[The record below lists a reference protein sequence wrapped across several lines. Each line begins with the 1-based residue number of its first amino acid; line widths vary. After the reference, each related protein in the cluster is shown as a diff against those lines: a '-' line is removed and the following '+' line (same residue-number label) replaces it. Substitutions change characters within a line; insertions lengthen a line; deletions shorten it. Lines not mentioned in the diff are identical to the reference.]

1 MKRLLNVRYV
11 FTSYSVCLVLM
22 GCHALQFQ
30 LEDAIEKEDFQE
42 AAKLKMAIAEATSKD
57 SVAEIMSQL
66 KVSSTLKS
74 PDLRTCT
81 CHSLAIDLIYSLF
94 CSMQLMKSV
103 TMMLQGCVGT
113 QEVDW

>member
-1 MKRLLNVRYV
+1 MKRLLNVGYV
-11 FTSYSVCLVLM
+11 FTSYCVCLVLM

-81 CHSLAIDLIYSLF
+81 CHSLAIDLIYCLF
-94 CSMQLMKSV
+94 AACS
-103 TMMLQGCVGT
+103 
-113 QEVDW
+113 